1 MVDAYASGALY
12 PGSAAAATAIGGGRA
27 QHAVRAAHAER
38 AAQAALARQA
48 EEAQATIA
56 RRAEEP
62 SSSSE
67 QPERETI
74 SLQSLDQALNAVQM

>member
-48 EEAQATIA
+48 EEA

-62 SSSSE
+62 ASSSE